1 MLEID
6 LPSNVLEDFFE
17 LSNSGNKT
25 SMANVSI
32 IEDEDAIKNIVS
44 KFINTESF
52 FAATLFN
59 HTEPFTIHSDVSDK
73 KKSILLCP
81 IESHSEQVFV
91 VFDQT
96 LNSDTPKSWISD
108 IFADKTDQELEDM
121 YYHNSLK
128 CRPCDTQEVQGCT
141 NKPIAEELYKHL
153 PYSKDLY
160 YGLTG
165 RVWHYKPGKALLFDA
180 NRIHATGRMY
190 APKIGCTIQFTD
202 PIDSLDISVKTHNL
216 L

>member
-6 LPSNVLEDFFE
+6 LPNDVIKEFLE

-25 SMANVSI
+25 DMANVSI
-32 IEDEDAIKNIVS
+32 IEDEDAIKKIVS
-44 KFINTESF
+44 KFINVDSF

-59 HTEPFTIHSDVSDK
+59 HIEPFTIHSDVSDK

-81 IESHSEQVFV
+81 IKSHPDQFFI

-96 LNSDTPKSWISD
+96 LNSNTPKSWISD
-108 IFADKTDQELEDM
+108 IFADKTDAELEEM

-128 CRPCDTQEVQGCT
+128 CRPYDTEEVQGCT
-141 NKPIAEELYKHL
+141 NNPIADDLYKYL
-153 PYSKDLY
+153 PYTKDLY

-180 NRIHATGRMY
+180 DRIHATGRMY
-190 APKIGCTIQFTD
+190 GPKIGCTIQFTD
-202 PIDSLDISVKTHNL
+202 PIDSLDISAETHNL

>member
-1 MLEID
+1 MIEID
-6 LPSNVLEDFFE
+6 LPANVVKEFKLLAINGKKNEM
-17 LSNSGNKT
+17 K
-25 SMANVSI
+25 NVSI
-32 IEDEDAIKNIVS
+32 IEDETSIKSIINS
-44 KFINTESF
+44 FIDTNSF

-59 HTEPFTIHSDVSDK
+59 HTEPFTIHSDVSNL

-81 IESHSEQVFV
+81 IQASSDQVFV

-96 LNSDTPKSWISD
+96 LKSNTPKSWIGN
-108 IFADKTDQELEDM
+108 IFDDKTDEELKEM

-128 CRPCDTQEVQGCT
+128 CRPYDTEEVQGCT
-141 NKPIAEELYKHL
+141 NEPIADDLYKYL
-153 PYSKDLY
+153 PYTKDLY

-180 NRIHATGRMY
+180 DRIHATGRMY
-190 APKIGCTIQFTD
+190 GPKIGCTIQFTD
-202 PIDSLDISVKTHNL
+202 PIDSLDISAETHNL